1 MLIRLNWSEKKE
13 QAVDSAE
20 SSFKVYKI

>member
-20 SSFKVYKI
+20 SSPSFK

>member
-20 SSFKVYKI
+20 SSFKV

>member
-20 SSFKVYKI
+20 SSPSFKVY

>member
-20 SSFKVYKI
+20 SSFKVY

>member
-20 SSFKVYKI
+20 SSPSFKV